1 MELIELF
8 RIIILKID
16 LKGVNLRLYA
26 DYESLRQELGV
37 NINSS
42 LSGPRVGKWIGGR
55 KKQKNILI
63 L

>member
-26 DYESLRQELGV
+26 DYESLRQELG
-37 NINSS
+37 
-42 LSGPRVGKWIGGR
+42 
-55 KKQKNILI
+55 
-63 L
+63 